1 MRGATR
7 TLRVV
12 ALLGS
17 VVHMTVLNRPA
28 TRQQSRR
35 VSTAMAVWFLFCLFS
50 LLALAVFDLQVW
62 ATIVVVGGLGLAAVP
77 ALRPSSPTHLDRT
90 DLAVVAAAYLGVVF
104 LFRMAFT
111 VFTTDN
117 VLGLF
122 LCFAAGMLLGVV
134 GPVVYQVWGRNRGL
148 RSLGLGTHELRPTL
162 AMGLTLAAA
171 QFAVTFLGYSM
182 PAPAQ
187 WVPLLGMSLVV
198 GLFEAIFF
206 RGFVQGRLEASFG
219 PVPAVAGAALLYGAY
234 HVGYGMGVSE
244 LWFLL
249 ALGVV
254 YAVAY
259 RLTTNV
265 LILWPLLTPIGAFF
279 NNLRTGDIN
288 LPWES
293 LLGFADVAILMA
305 AAIWLAHR
313 RELKQL
319 QPDAGCSCLSSR
331 RWASQIAAAMRRAT
345 SAKPSS
351 DAQGRSM
358 SPASRLLKN
367 APIGRE

>member
-1 MRGATR
+1 M
-7 TLRVV
+7 
-12 ALLGS
+12 S
-17 VVHMTVLNRPA
+17 VLDRPE
-28 TRQQSRR
+28 TRQQTRR
-35 VSTAMAVWFLFCLFS
+35 LSTATAVWFLFSLFS
-50 LLALAVFDLQVW
+50 LLALAMVDLELW
-62 ATIVVVGGLGLAAVP
+62 AVIVLIAGLALASVP
-77 ALRPSSPTHLDRT
+77 ALRPRSAAHVDRI
-90 DLAVVAAAYLGVVF
+90 DLAVVAGVYVGVVV

-122 LCFAAGMLLGVV
+122 LSFAAGMLLGVV
-134 GPVVYQVWGRNRGL
+134 GPVVYQVWGRRRPL
-148 RSLGLGTHELRPTL
+148 RSLGLGTHQLRPTL
-162 AMGLTLAAA
+162 AMGLALAAA
-171 QFAVTFLGYSM
+171 QFGVTFLGYPM
-182 PAPAQ
+182 PTPTL

-198 GLFEAIFF
+198 GMFEAIFF

-219 PVPAVAGAALLYGAY
+219 AVPAAAGAAVLYGAY

-265 LILWPLLTPIGAFF
+265 LILWPLLTPMGAFF
-279 NNLRTGDIN
+279 NNLRAGEIT

-293 LLGFADVAILMA
+293 LLGFADVAVVMA
-305 AAIWLAHR
+305 VAIWLAHR

-319 QPDAGCSCLSSR
+319 HPGA
-331 RWASQIAAAMRRAT
+331 
-345 SAKPSS
+345 
-351 DAQGRSM
+351 
-358 SPASRLLKN
+358 
-367 APIGRE
+367 E